1 MKTNE
6 LIKKAETIGF
16 TVDYTYDN
24 WMAFLHNDSI
34 VADVDKNKIFSV
46 NTDYGSFHR
55 LDEKLKKQLYELLTE
70 YASTPIEEREEEKEY
85 MYCLKQIDGVNY
97 FSGPGR
103 YLNWDNSERI
113 FLLNNKW
120 ENCNYKTK
128 FTHSWLKEHEVNIK
142 QLKEIYD
149 EIEVTK

>member
-6 LIKKAETIGF
+6 LIKKVETIGL
-16 TVDYTYDN
+16 TVDCAYDN
-24 WMAFLHNDSI
+24 WMGFLHNDSI

-70 YASTPIEEREEEKEY
+70 YASTPIEKREEEKKY
-85 MYCLKQIDGVNY
+85 MYRLKKIEGVNY
-97 FSGPGR
+97 FLEEV
-103 YLNWDNSERI
+103 YLNWDDFEGAFYI
-113 FLLNNKW
+113 DNNL
-120 ENCNYKTK
+120 ETHIYKTV
-128 FTHSWLKEHEVNIK
+128 FTHSWLKEHKVDIK

-149 EIEVTK
+149 EIEATK